1 MCLLLPL
8 KPVQAKENSHYQIL
22 ESRDHDEFSF
32 TQGLEIYEGLMYE
45 SSGLYGKSSV
55 RKYQPDNDD
64 TLVKLPLA
72 DEYFAEG
79 LTLLNGELFV
89 LSWRKGTLFVMD
101 PDDLAIQR
109 RISYEGDAW
118 GLANNG
124 QQLIMSDGSDTIYF
138 RDPENFAIER
148 EVKVSS
154 QQHAVHRINEL
165 EYVGGTIWANIW
177 LSSVIVN
184 IDPDTGELTGY
195 YDLQDIVKNHLTTK
209 ESVLN
214 GIAYDE
220 TEEAFWIT
228 GKLWSKRYLIK
239 FGQPQLP

>member
-1 MCLLLPL
+1 
-8 KPVQAKENSHYQIL
+8 
-22 ESRDHDEFSF
+22 
-32 TQGLEIYEGLMYE
+32 
-45 SSGLYGKSSV
+45 
-55 RKYQPDNDD
+55 
-64 TLVKLPLA
+64 
-72 DEYFAEG
+72 
-79 LTLLNGELFV
+79 
-89 LSWRKGTLFVMD
+89 
-101 PDDLAIQR
+101 
-109 RISYEGDAW
+109 
-118 GLANNG
+118 
-124 QQLIMSDGSDTIYF
+124 MSDGSDTIYF

-148 EVKVSS
+148 QVKVSS

-220 TEEAFWIT
+220 TEEAFWST
-228 GKLWSKRYLIK
+228 GKLRSKRYLIK